1 MRRLSLVLL
10 YVGLI
15 AVGPTDSA
23 SGQPGP
29 QVGTHPP
36 PGSGPQRPRRSTG
49 GTVTEV
55 GKDFITIKFHAHIET
70 AVHQAPDGRVLKLVD
85 RVIPATEP
93 MRYVIAQPLANGKP
107 PLWFG
112 DMYSYRVSD
121 VLVGDH
127 VTIGWSEQNGAKY
140 CEMICIYNRPGGK
153 IPPAPGE
160 PQDARWPWHEIQQ
173 ARMDRLERGVPM
185 PDKFLSPE
193 ELAERYARVA
203 PPPRELLAPR
213 IPAAKP

>member
-1 MRRLSLVLL
+1 M
-10 YVGLI
+10 
-15 AVGPTDSA
+15 
-23 SGQPGP
+23 
-29 QVGTHPP
+29 
-36 PGSGPQRPRRSTG
+36 
-49 GTVTEV
+49 TEV

-93 MRYVIAQPLANGKP
+93 MRYVIARPLANGKP

-112 DMYSYRVSD
+112 DQYSYRVSD

-185 PDKFLSPE
+185 PDKFLTFE

-203 PPPRELLAPR
+203 PMPRELLAPR